1 MSQKSLRGV
10 WKLMKQGGFFSSH
23 QALGKYFV
31 MGCYRFV
38 WASRWAS
45 ATLLAFS
52 ENPETRAQWSN
63 ILFEGAFSKS
73 LKGKKCAMQMPLR
86 YLWIKIEEITK
97 ILMQWN
103 KNSPP
108 EIIPP
113 HYCHFRRG
121 PRNQGTP
128 IVLLKT
134 LLRASLYHNWVE
146 SFLKRYRQFL
156 DLRC

>member
-1 MSQKSLRGV
+1 MYQAQLSSFHLVNLNKSNTMSQKSLRSV
-10 WKLMKQGGFFSSH
+10 WKLMKQSGFFSSH

-86 YLWIKIEEITK
+86 YSCIKIEEITK
-97 ILMQWN
+97 MLVKWN
-103 KNSPP
+103 NNSSLK
-108 EIIPP
+108 IISP
-113 HYCHFRRG
+113 HYSQFRRG
-121 PRNQGTP
+121 PRNLGTA

-134 LLRASLYHNWVE
+134 LLRA
-146 SFLKRYRQFL
+146 
-156 DLRC
+156 

>member
-1 MSQKSLRGV
+1 MYQAQLSSFHLVNLNKSNTMSQKYLRGV

-86 YLWIKIEEITK
+86 YSCIKIEEITK
-97 ILMQWN
+97 ITDYGHPERATLMLVYDCR
-103 KNSPP
+103 
-108 EIIPP
+108 P
-113 HYCHFRRG
+113 HFW
-121 PRNQGTP
+121 
-128 IVLLKT
+128 L
-134 LLRASLYHNWVE
+134 
-146 SFLKRYRQFL
+146 
-156 DLRC
+156 